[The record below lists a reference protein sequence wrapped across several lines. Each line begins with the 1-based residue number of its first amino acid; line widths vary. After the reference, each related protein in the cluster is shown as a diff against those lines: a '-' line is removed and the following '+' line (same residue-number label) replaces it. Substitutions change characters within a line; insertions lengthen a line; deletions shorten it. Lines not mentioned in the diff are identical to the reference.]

1 MDYNAAA
8 AELDKMW
15 ATLCSG
21 DLDVD
26 LMQDMLQVYEDA
38 EDYFAI
44 RNLEKFWETVVEFAT
59 LNNSVN

>member
-1 MDYNAAA
+1 MDYNSAA

-21 DLDVD
+21 ELDVD

-59 LNNSVN
+59 LNN

>member
-15 ATLCSG
+15 SILCSG

-59 LNNSVN
+59 LNN

>member
-1 MDYNAAA
+1 MDYNSAA

-15 ATLCSG
+15 ATLCG
-21 DLDVD
+21 GGLGVD
-26 LMQDMLQVYEDA
+26 LMEDMLKVYEDA

-44 RNLEKFWETVVEFAT
+44 RNLEKFWGTVVEFAT